1 MVLLDVGF
9 SPPGKVLPVVREA
22 RNVVVTRP
30 PQRLV
35 SKLVPVA
42 AEDGVPLRGRGV
54 DAPVRRPEERL
65 GGVAE
70 LLEEHLVGAVVTE
83 PVLAA
88 LNIEPDLTE
97 ADVVVVE
104 VVLEGLNLISCVA
117 TLGAGEK
124 INVDILHATSPGVGN
139 TLCAVAVNLAIAAVA
154 ARNAEDVAVVGKTP
168 PGRSGEELGDIDTRG
183 GGNCANHGSSNKS
196 DCKDCLHYAIVE

>member
-1 MVLLDVGF
+1 MVLLDVGL
-9 SPPGKVLPVVREA
+9 SPPTKVLPVGLEVGD
-22 RNVVVTRP
+22 VVVTRP
-30 PQRLV
+30 PQRLAGV
-35 SKLVPVA
+35 LAPATAK
-42 AEDGVPLRGRGV
+42 DGVPLRGRGV
-54 DAPVRRPEERL
+54 DAPVRGAEL
-65 GGVAE
+65 AVCGVAE
-70 LLEEHLVGAVVTE
+70 LLHEHLVLALVAE

-88 LNIEPDLTE
+88 LNVNPDLTE